1 MKLIPDNRQFYW
13 SSLITQVIERSVMT
27 YFPVISE
34 GWELST
40 ETHAKERSGLQNTFF
55 FSHVCM
61 HVYIIHVN
69 ESQLPSPNVYCN
81 SFQFLALLC
90 EDWGKDLYPFN
101 SFLRCFLGWLMEWVL
116 DDKLRGFAIIRKVS
130 YQNSYQNPIEA
141 KKKKKPLIL

>member
-1 MKLIPDNRQFYW
+1 MSWLTFLW
-13 SSLITQVIERSVMT
+13 SLKGGNLVLRHMQKREVACKI
-27 YFPVISE
+27 
-34 GWELST
+34 L
-40 ETHAKERSGLQNTFF
+40 F

-81 SFQFLALLC
+81 SFQFLALLR

-141 KKKKKPLIL
+141 KKKKKTLIL